1 MVLEFIWLAV
11 LTRSMQLAVMVMVV
25 ALVVGP

>member
-1 MVLEFIWLAV
+1 MVLKFIWLAV